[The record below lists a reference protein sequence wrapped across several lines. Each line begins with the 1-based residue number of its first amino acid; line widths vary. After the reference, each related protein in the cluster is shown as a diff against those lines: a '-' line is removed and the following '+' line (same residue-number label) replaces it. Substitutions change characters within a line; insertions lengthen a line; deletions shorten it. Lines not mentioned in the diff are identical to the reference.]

1 MIIRSTQRVHDMHN
15 HDKVWIIK
23 RYRCGHYYV
32 NQEICGRLFY
42 PKFQRMTKEQINSIF
57 EEAMIWT

>member
-1 MIIRSTQRVHDMHN
+1 MIIRSTKRVYDRHN
-15 HDKVWIIK
+15 RGKVWIIK

-42 PKFQRMTKEQINSIF
+42 PRFQRMTKRYINSII
-57 EEAMIWT
+57 EEAMV